1 MIKKISFSI
10 LLEQC
15 LQRLDQ
21 GESLPDLLADYPAH
35 AEEIQP
41 LLLVA
46 MASRAFPLPVP
57 GQTAQRL
64 GRNQM
69 LAEMNWLEI
78 KQAFRKKPAIPVVSR
93 VIGSLASV
101 VRAGGFTHL
110 AYSYRLASVTLVLIL
125 SAGFYTLNVSAASQ
139 PGDFL
144 FPLRLRMEQAGLTL
158 PYADQEPPLGPPQPW
173 KFGQVIWALEGAP
186 DFFLD
191 QDGEKEAE
199 KDLRDAEKELAQ
211 ELKDAEKEAAE
222 AEREAAQELKETEK
236 EADQELKEEEKEAA
250 EDLKEEEKEA
260 AEDLKEEDKEA
271 AEADKE
277 VEKETAEDDKE
288 EEEVTKEADKEE
300 DKAAKEADKEEDKAA
315 KEADKDEKESLKDDK
330 KSK

>member
-21 GESLPDLLADYPAH
+21 GESLPDLLAEYPAQ
-35 AEEIQP
+35 ADQIQP

-46 MASRAFPLPVP
+46 MASRTFPIPVP
-57 GQTAQRL
+57 SQTAQRL

-69 LAEMNWLEI
+69 LAEMNRLET
-78 KQAFRKKPAIPVVSR
+78 KQAFRKKAAIPTVSR
-93 VIGSLASV
+93 IFGALASA

-125 SAGFYTLNVSAASQ
+125 SAGFYTLNASAASQ

-144 FPLRLRMEQAGLTL
+144 FPLKLRIEQAGLTM
-158 PYADQEPPLGPPQPW
+158 PYTDQEPPLGPPQPW
-173 KFGQVIWALEGAP
+173 KFGQVFWALEGAP
-186 DFFLD
+186 DFFFD
-191 QDGEKEAE
+191 QDGEKDDEKDFREAE
-199 KDLRDAEKELAQ
+199 KEIAQ
-211 ELKDAEKEAAE
+211 ELKEAEKEAAE
-222 AEREAAQELKETEK
+222 AEREETKDLKEAEK

-260 AEDLKEEDKEA
+260 AEDLKEEEQEA

-277 VEKETAEDDKE
+277 E
-288 EEEVTKEADKEE
+288 EQEAAEADKEE
-300 DKAAKEADKEEDKAA
+300 EQDTKDTDKEIRKAEKEAEKI
-315 KEADKDEKESLKDDK
+315 EKESLKDDK
-330 KSK
+330 KTK